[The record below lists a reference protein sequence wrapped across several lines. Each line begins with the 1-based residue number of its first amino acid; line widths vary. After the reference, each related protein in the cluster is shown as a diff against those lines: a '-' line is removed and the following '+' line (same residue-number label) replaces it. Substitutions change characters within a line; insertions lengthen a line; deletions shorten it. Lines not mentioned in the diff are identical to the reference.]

1 VSAETSQ
8 LPLEQRFTAH
18 QGAFANRASTMF
30 PALITPTAD
39 TIVVFMNYW
48 KIKNGID
55 NVACFVR
62 LYESSSRLVS
72 RQSLAV
78 TDDHNEISLG
88 KLLGTDSFE
97 GLAEIEVIADRNF
110 AFAFPAVVA
119 FYRSG
124 DAYSAVHSVGR
135 VRNSDEP
142 RAPARSTET
151 NWTCKFS
158 AETTP
163 FVTLFNG
170 PRAGALGD
178 VVIGV
183 HDRYGRRVAERSA
196 DFGLTAPFASKI
208 LKLDEVFD
216 VRQFDNDHFFSV
228 NLPDDDFFPRLVV
241 GNFHRDIDFVEATHS
256 FYWSRLGGD
265 VVQPPEADLLSFIP
279 APNVPELDLELVFF
293 PTNAASTVTAT
304 VREQRAG
311 GSLGETG
318 EQKTWVTGGPGAE
331 LWRYQVKPEAQLI
344 SFDFRNQQLPAR
356 LNTSY
361 RYSVRGSNR
370 RFCTDIAT
378 GAHAHVYPP
387 KHSHWGHGLISSDY
401 ETVVMIRNIAHHTA
415 QARDAT
421 ATLSV
426 YDGTGA
432 VQTRKISVASES
444 ATAVYLGDM
453 IKPGE
458 GMKTIS
464 WFLKAAENHSDLE
477 AYWISFAP
485 HGGICGEHAF

>member
-1 VSAETSQ
+1 MRAETSQ
-8 LPLEQRFTAH
+8 LPLEQRFTLH
-18 QGAFANRASTMF
+18 QGAFANRASTLF
-30 PALITPTAD
+30 PVLIAPAAD
-39 TIVVFMNYW
+39 TIVVFLHYW
-48 KIKNGID
+48 RIKNGFD
-55 NVACFVR
+55 DVTCFIR
-62 LYESSSRLVS
+62 LYESSGRLVS
-72 RQSLAV
+72 RHSLVV
-78 TDDHNEISLG
+78 TDNHNEISIA

-97 GLAEIEVIADRNF
+97 GLAEIEFLGDRNF

-124 DAYSAVHSVGR
+124 DAFSAVHSVGR
-135 VRNSDEP
+135 VRNPDEP
-142 RAPARSTET
+142 RRPARSTET

-178 VVIGV
+178 VVISV
-183 HDRYGRRVAERSA
+183 HDRSGQRVAERST
-196 DFGLTAPFASKI
+196 DLGLTAPFASKL

-216 VRQFDNDHFFSV
+216 VSRFDNDHFISV

-241 GNFHRDIDFVEATHS
+241 GNFHRDIGFVEATHS

-265 VVQPPEADLLSFIP
+265 VLQPQEADLLSFIP

-293 PTNAASTVTAT
+293 PTNAPSQVTAT
-304 VREQRAG
+304 LREQRAG
-311 GSLGETG
+311 GGLRETG
-318 EQKTWVTGGPGAE
+318 EQKTWLTGGSGAE
-331 LWRYQVKPEAQLI
+331 LWRYRVRSEAELI
-344 SFDFRNQQLPAR
+344 SFDFRDQQLPAR

-387 KHSHWGHGLISSDY
+387 KHSHWGHGLISREY
-401 ETVVMIRNIAHHTA
+401 ETVVMIRNIAHHKA
-415 QARDAT
+415 QAGDAT

-426 YDGTGA
+426 YDRAGA
-432 VQTRKISVASES
+432 VQTRTVSVASES
-444 ATAVYLGDM
+444 AEAVYLRDM
-453 IKPGE
+453 VKPGD
-458 GMKTIS
+458 GMKSIS
-464 WFLKAAENHSDLE
+464 WFLKAENNPDLE